1 MATDYFLVALL
12 SPGGLFVLII
22 MLLLGF
28 GLWLALL
35 GEHRTRMGL
44 LPLLVGLFAAIL
56 VLLALS
62 AASAWATF
70 VGRTGSGRLPD
81 DMFWQIV
88 PGWVLYEFAVFIFFV
103 LFGLLFI
110 ASPIAALLVRW
121 GRYNWRHVPV
131 LLLGVWLLLTAL
143 TGLSPNYEWGQTH
156 RLEYFLQA
164 LIGNFLSIW
173 GLGGAFFGGIGLA
186 LRRRPRPPA
195 ATAAPSGES
204 AA

>member
-12 SPGGLFVLII
+12 SPGGLFVLIV

-35 GEHRTRMGL
+35 GEQRARVGL
-44 LPLLVGLFAAIL
+44 LPLLAGLLAAISVLFA
-56 VLLALS
+56 LS
-62 AASAWATF
+62 IASAWATF

-81 DMFWQIV
+81 DMFWQMV
-88 PGWVLYEFAVFIFFV
+88 PGWVLYTFAVFVFFV

-110 ASPIAALLVRW
+110 AGPIAALLARW

-143 TGLSPNYEWGQTH
+143 TSLSPTYEWGQTH

-173 GLGGAFFGGIGLA
+173 GIGGAFFGGIGLA

-195 ATAAPSGES
+195 ATTAPSGES

>member
-12 SPGGLFVLII
+12 SPGGLFVLVV

-35 GEHRTRMGL
+35 GEQRTRTGL
-44 LPLLVGLFAAIL
+44 LPLLAGLLTAIS

-62 AASAWATF
+62 VASAWATF

-88 PGWVLYEFAVFIFFV
+88 PGWVLYTFALFIFFV

-110 ASPIAALLVRW
+110 AGPIAALLVRW

-143 TGLSPNYEWGQTH
+143 TGLSPDYQWGQTH

-164 LIGNFLSIW
+164 LIGNFVSIW
-173 GLGGAFFGGIGLA
+173 GIGGAFFGGIGLA
-186 LRRRPRPPA
+186 LRRRRRPPA
-195 ATAAPSGES
+195 ATTAPPGES
-204 AA
+204 VA

>member
-1 MATDYFLVALL
+1 MATGYFLVALL
-12 SPGGLFVLII
+12 SPSGLFVLVV
-22 MLLLGF
+22 MLLLGC

-35 GEHRTRMGL
+35 GEQRARVGL
-44 LPLLVGLFAAIL
+44 LPLLAGLLAAIS
-56 VLLALS
+56 VLFVMSVAD
-62 AASAWATF
+62 AWATF

-88 PGWVLYEFAVFIFFV
+88 PGWVLYTFAVFIFFV

-110 ASPIAALLVRW
+110 ASPIAALLARW
-121 GRYNWRHVPV
+121 RRFNWHHIPV

-143 TGLSPNYEWGQTH
+143 TGLSPNYQWGQTH

-164 LIGNFLSIW
+164 LIGNFTSIW
-173 GLGGAFFGGIGLA
+173 GIGGSFFGGIGLA
-186 LRRRPRPPA
+186 LRRRPQPPA
-195 ATAAPSGES
+195 ATTTPPGES